1 MTSLRT
7 MEFELPLIATFLL
20 IMLCYFYFS
29 KKRIILIENRTYEV
43 MLITSLVC
51 SIIDTVIHFICS
63 IYTFE
68 QVQTKFYVLLEI
80 LNKFVS
86 TGLVLVFSML
96 CLYTILISKKKI
108 REKPKNIIKIFAGLN
123 ILFFILTWFCNI
135 ELVNVGLGTNATG
148 SLMSLAFGAVAF
160 FLVLTL
166 FFTIFNFKKDDRYH
180 AIFMI
185 LGILVILYV
194 CAVLFKAFIIY
205 DIAMAFFC
213 YIMYF
218 TIENP
223 DVKMIETVR
232 EARDQAE
239 RANRAKSDFLS
250 SMSHEI
256 RTPLNAI
263 VGLSEDMQARGNC
276 PDDMK
281 DDLTDVVAASRT
293 LLEIVGN
300 IMDISKIESEKMEIT
315 NIPYKFKEE
324 ISSLARVV
332 GSRIGDKPIE
342 YKINIAEDIPYE
354 LIGDKGHIKE
364 VINNLLSNS
373 IKYTEKG
380 FIELNARCI
389 NKGDKCLLIISVKDT
404 GRGIKASDIS
414 KLFNKFE
421 RLDVE
426 KNSTTEGTGLGLA
439 ITKKLVELMNGKIN
453 VESRYG
459 VGSIFMV
466 QIPQKISKMTKPLLE
481 DELLN
486 TVELDLKKK
495 DLNYSDKR
503 LLIVDD
509 NPLNIKVAKRNI
521 LPLGFMSI
529 DEVSNG
535 QECLDKINQGYKYDL
550 ILMDIMMPVMSG
562 ETALAKL
569 KEIPGFNTP
578 VIALTADAI
587 AGAEEKY
594 RSQGFTDYV
603 SKPFSK
609 DIIKL
614 KIDSIFVNQIKEEKK
629 ELDNRWNDAPA
640 AVFGIDSIDD
650 LYKM

>member
-1 MTSLRT
+1 MKFSLLFCTYIFSFFYIIFLCILYFSKTRIDNFENRIYKKLLVANIIGIIIQIFC
-7 MEFELPLIATFLL
+7 EFSSFYKLNFLNCILSKFLL
-20 IMLCYFYFS
+20 IYFIYWLTLFLNYVFEIS
-29 KKRIILIENRTYEV
+29 DLKVKYLRIILNLLFFLSILLVFIFPYNAY
-43 MLITSLVC
+43 IDTSLG
-51 SIIDTVIHFICS
+51 IYYTNGIDTKYTYFIS
-63 IYTFE
+63 I
-68 QVQTKFYVLLEI
+68 
-80 LNKFVS
+80 
-86 TGLVLVFSML
+86 
-96 CLYTILISKKKI
+96 LYTTIISIVTLLKKKIISKKKAI
-108 REKPKNIIKIFAGLN
+108 PIYLLIV
-123 ILFFILTWFCNI
+123 FFIISGLIQFYHPELTIIVQI
-135 ELVNVGLGTNATG
+135 E
-148 SLMSLAFGAVAF
+148 
-160 FLVLTL
+160 TL
-166 FFTIFNFKKDDRYH
+166 ICF
-180 AIFMI
+180 
-185 LGILVILYV
+185 
-194 CAVLFKAFIIY
+194 
-205 DIAMAFFC
+205 
-213 YIMYF
+213 IMYF

-223 DVKMIETVR
+223 DMKMIEQIR

-324 ISSLARVV
+324 IESLARVT

-373 IKYTEKG
+373 IKYTDKG

-421 RLDVE
+421 RLEAE

-466 QIPQKISKMTKPLLE
+466 QIPQKISKLTKPLTE

-495 DLNYSDKR
+495 DLNYGDKR
-503 LLIVDD
+503 ILIVDD

-529 DEVSNG
+529 DEASNG
-535 QECLDKINQGYKYDL
+535 QECLDKIRQGYKYDL
-550 ILMDIMMPVMSG
+550 ILMDIMMPIMSG
-562 ETALAKL
+562 EIALAEL
-569 KEIPGFNTP
+569 KKIPDFNTP

-594 RSQGFTDYV
+594 RSQGFTDYL
-603 SKPFSK
+603 SKPFTK

-614 KIDSIFVNQIKEEKK
+614 KVDSIFVNQIKEEKK